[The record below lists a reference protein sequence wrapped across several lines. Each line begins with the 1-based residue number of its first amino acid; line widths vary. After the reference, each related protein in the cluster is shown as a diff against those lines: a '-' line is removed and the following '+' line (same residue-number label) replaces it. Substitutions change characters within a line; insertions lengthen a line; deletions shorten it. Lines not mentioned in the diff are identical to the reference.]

1 MHRLLIRQL
10 TTHQRSVLPSAQ
22 SPPRQLLLPK
32 SAVVVAAEVEI
43 AIAQVPVEHE
53 LKQ

>member
-1 MHRLLIRQL
+1 
-10 TTHQRSVLPSAQ
+10 
-22 SPPRQLLLPK
+22 LLLPK
-32 SAVVVAAEVEI
+32 SAVEAAEVVEI